1 MNLKTLQSLV
11 LILFLY
17 SCGGGSGGSGD
28 LPQLDINYPPTIS
41 GEISDI
47 RVGETLSFTP
57 TSSDSNGDNLIF
69 SISEKPDWLTFN
81 TSTGSL
87 SGEAPETALG
97 ENYSLTIV
105 VSDGQSQTSLGPLS
119 FSVIPC
125 LLYTSPSPRDLST
138 SRMPSSA

>member
-1 MNLKTLQSLV
+1 MKYA
-11 LILFLY
+11 LFLLVFWSLFPLVGCESGRNPVDGVVVY
-17 SCGGGSGGSGD
+17 DFDFDLDPDVDVDLGGGGSGGSGD

-57 TSSDSNGDNLIF
+57 TSFDSNGDNLTF

-97 ENYSLTIV
+97 EN
-105 VSDGQSQTSLGPLS
+105 
-119 FSVIPC
+119 
-125 LLYTSPSPRDLST
+125 
-138 SRMPSSA
+138 